1 MMMKQRASGVRRP
14 RNGWTPQRVKLRPKL
29 RPLRV
34 ATLKRLVDGPGDRK
48 EGGVGSKS
56 TTTTTLRCVLC
67 VAERRLRRA
76 PASSHVTRCACHVG
90 RRFGWPHSAPSSGHG
105 RTSSSHKTF
114 EFCFFFGILFLAFFG
129 KRAKSIEM
137 MNSRSRC
144 TSTHVGWSLH
154 TATPPAGQNDA
165 LALRRRPS

>member
-114 EFCFFFGILFLAFFG
+114 EFFFFFFLNFVLGLFREKSQIDRNDEFKVTMHVNTRWVVITHGDATSW
-129 KRAKSIEM
+129 AK
-137 MNSRSRC
+137 
-144 TSTHVGWSLH
+144 
-154 TATPPAGQNDA
+154 
-165 LALRRRPS
+165 